1 MPEVEAAGDALN
13 VSQTPWYQRR
23 SQMHLTAIKKRKLRK
38 KTKYLLL
45 VTLSLLF
52 LTGAAIYT
60 VFIKPNQNTETY
72 VYLETTVEKGD
83 IKVGIT
89 ENGTLDY
96 GITTQMYDLDLSTE
110 TDENEDE
117 EEEENLKYL
126 IVEEV
131 YIAPGERI
139 SEGDPVI
146 TFTDKSIEAVRRKLT
161 SAKTEAEVTLEEAQA
176 DYKLS
181 AISAK
186 ETYDLSR
193 EKASNADITWQYA
206 AQAADSS
213 IAQNQIELLRL
224 QAEIELYQ
232 GKLEEAQED
241 YEDAEEDYQDAVA
254 ALEAV
259 GTSNQLVTIN
269 FESTYL
275 QAKSSLEQAENNLEN
290 IRNTIEQDQEE
301 IETLS
306 RQIETDSAAAQ
317 IDTLTARGEKNLADI
332 TGSVAAETYQASL
345 ENLQAGIDT
354 AQETLDTLSD
364 KLADFEDFIGDG
376 TIYAEGSGIVTEV
389 GYEAEDKLETSGTIV
404 SFAKEGDMTIT
415 VDVSQED
422 ITSLS
427 VGDPVEIEFMAYEG
441 QSYEGNILSITMT
454 NTSSNSVT
462 VSYPVEVSVNGDTS
476 ALYGGMS
483 AEVNFVTEEHKDTL
497 YVSKK
502 AVIKQEG
509 KTYVT
514 VKKDGDYRLQEVEIG
529 MSNSSSTEILSG
541 LSAGDTV
548 YIVSQVKNDGDGD
561 DDNKENDNESK
572 SPDSFGAPGT
582 PGENGNGP
590 GTDGS
595 NMPDG
600 NNPGGGMPDMNFGA
614 GGVPGGQMPGRQ
626 GGMP

>member
-1 MPEVEAAGDALN
+1 
-13 VSQTPWYQRR
+13 
-23 SQMHLTAIKKRKLRK
+23 MHLTAIKNIKLRK
-38 KTKYLLL
+38 KTKYLIL
-45 VTLSLLF
+45 VSLSLLI
-52 LTGAAIYT
+52 LAGAAAYT
-60 VFIKPNQNTETY
+60 VFIKPNLHTETY
-72 VYLETTVEKGD
+72 VYLETAVEKGD

-110 TDENEDE
+110 TDDDSDDDDDDEDE
-117 EEEENLKYL
+117 ETLKYL
-126 IVEEV
+126 IVEDV
-131 YIAPGERI
+131 YVTAGERI

-146 TFTDKSIEAVRRKLT
+146 KFTDKSIEAVRRKLT
-161 SAKTEAEVTLEEAQA
+161 SAKTEAEVALEEAQA

-181 AISAK
+181 AITAK
-186 ETYDLSR
+186 ETYDLSL

-206 AQAADSS
+206 AQAAGNS

-232 GKLEEAQED
+232 GKLEDAQED
-241 YEDAEEDYQDAVA
+241 YQDAEEDYQDAVA
-254 ALEAV
+254 ALEEV
-259 GTSNQLVTIN
+259 GTSNQLVTIT
-269 FESTYL
+269 FESGYL
-275 QAKSSLEQAENNLEN
+275 QAKSSLEQAESNLEN
-290 IRNTIEQDQEE
+290 IEKTIEQDQAE
-301 IETLS
+301 IETLI
-306 RQIETDSAAAQ
+306 RQIETDSAGAQ
-317 IDTLTARGEKNLADI
+317 IDILTAQGEKNLADI
-332 TGSVAAETYQASL
+332 TGSVALETYQATL
-345 ENLQAGIDT
+345 ENLQTGIDT
-354 AQETLDTLSD
+354 AQETLDILDD
-364 KLADFEDFIGDG
+364 KLTDFEDFIGDG
-376 TIYAEGSGIVTEV
+376 TIYAEGGGIVTEV
-389 GYEAEDKLETSGTIV
+389 GYEAEDKLETSGIII
-404 SFAKEGDMTIT
+404 SFAKEDEMTIT

-441 QSYEGNILSITMT
+441 QSYDGNILSITMT

-483 AEVNFVTEEHKDTL
+483 AEVNFVTEEHEDTL

-514 VKKDGDYRLQEVEIG
+514 VKKDGDYRLQEVETG
-529 MSNSSSTEILSG
+529 MSNSSSIEILNG

-548 YIVSQVKNDGDGD
+548 YIVSQVKSDAGGDGD
-561 DDNKENDNESK
+561 DNNREKGNGSES
-572 SPDSFGAPGT
+572 SDFSGLPGT
-582 PGENGNGP
+582 PGENGSGP

-595 NMPDG
+595 NIPDG
-600 NNPGGGMPDMNFGA
+600 NGPDGGTPDMNFSTGS
-614 GGVPGGQMPGRQ
+614 GLGGQMPGRQ

>member
-1 MPEVEAAGDALN
+1 
-13 VSQTPWYQRR
+13 
-23 SQMHLTAIKKRKLRK
+23 MHLTAIKNIKIRK
-38 KTKYLLL
+38 KTKYLIL
-45 VTLSLLF
+45 VSLSLLI
-52 LTGAAIYT
+52 LAGAAAYT
-60 VFIKPNQNTETY
+60 VFIKPNLNTETY

-83 IKVGIT
+83 IRVGIT

-110 TDENEDE
+110 TDDDSDDDDDDEDE
-117 EEEENLKYL
+117 EALKYL
-126 IVEEV
+126 IVEDV
-131 YIAPGERI
+131 YVTAGERI

-146 TFTDKSIEAVRRKLT
+146 KFTDKSIEAVRRKLT
-161 SAKTEAEVTLEEAQA
+161 RAKTEAEVALEEAQA

-186 ETYDLSR
+186 EAYDLSL

-206 AQAADSS
+206 AQAAGNS

-224 QAEIELYQ
+224 QVEIELYQ

-241 YEDAEEDYQDAVA
+241 YEEAEEDYQDAVA

-259 GTSNQLVTIN
+259 GTSNQLVTIT
-269 FESTYL
+269 FESSYL
-275 QAKSSLEQAENNLEN
+275 QAKSSLEQAESNLEN
-290 IRNTIEQDQEE
+290 IKKTIEQDQAE
-301 IETLS
+301 IETLT
-306 RQIETDSAAAQ
+306 RQIETDTASAQ
-317 IDTLTARGEKNLADI
+317 IDIVTAQGEKNLADI
-332 TGSVAAETYQASL
+332 TGSVALETYQATL
-345 ENLQAGIDT
+345 ENLQTGIDT
-354 AQETLDTLSD
+354 AQETLDILDD
-364 KLADFEDFIGDG
+364 KLMDFEDFIGDG

-389 GYEAEDKLETSGTIV
+389 GYEAEDKLETSGIIV
-404 SFAKEGDMTIT
+404 SFAKEEEMTIT

-427 VGDPVEIEFMAYEG
+427 VGDPVEIEFMAYKG
-441 QSYEGNILSITMT
+441 QYYEGTIRSITTT

-483 AEVNFVTEEHKDTL
+483 AEVNFVTEEHVDTL

-502 AVIKQEG
+502 AVIKQDC

-514 VKKDGDYRLQEVEIG
+514 VKKDGDYNLQEVETG

-541 LSAGDTV
+541 LSAGDAV
-548 YIVSQVKNDGDGD
+548 YIVSQVKSDAGGDGD
-561 DDNKENDNESK
+561 DDDKEKGNGPES
-572 SPDSFGAPGT
+572 SDFSGLPGT
-582 PGENGNGP
+582 PGKNGSGP

-595 NMPDG
+595 NMPGG
-600 NNPGGGMPDMNFGA
+600 NGTGGGTPDMNFGTGNGA
-614 GGVPGGQMPGRQ
+614 PGGQMPGRQ

>member
-1 MPEVEAAGDALN
+1 
-13 VSQTPWYQRR
+13 
-23 SQMHLTAIKKRKLRK
+23 MHLTAIKNIKLRK
-38 KTKYLLL
+38 KTKYLIL
-45 VTLSLLF
+45 VSLSLLI
-52 LTGAAIYT
+52 LAGAAAYT
-60 VFIKPNQNTETY
+60 VFIKPNLNTETY
-72 VYLETTVEKGD
+72 VYLETAVEKGD
-83 IKVGIT
+83 IRVGIT

-110 TDENEDE
+110 TDDDSDDDDDDEDE
-117 EEEENLKYL
+117 EALKYL
-126 IVEEV
+126 IVEDV
-131 YIAPGERI
+131 YVTAGERI

-146 TFTDKSIEAVRRKLT
+146 KFTDKSIEAVRRKLT
-161 SAKTEAEVTLEEAQA
+161 SAKTEAEVALEEAQA
-176 DYKLS
+176 DYELS

-186 ETYDLSR
+186 ETYDLSL

-206 AQAADSS
+206 AQAAGNS

-232 GKLEEAQED
+232 EKLEDAQED
-241 YEDAEEDYQDAVA
+241 YQDAEEDYQDAVA
-254 ALEAV
+254 ALEEV
-259 GTSNQLVTIN
+259 GTSNQLVTIT
-269 FESTYL
+269 FESGYL
-275 QAKSSLEQAENNLEN
+275 QAKSSLEQAESNLEN
-290 IRNTIEQDQEE
+290 IEKTIEQDQAE
-301 IETLS
+301 IETLT
-306 RQIETDSAAAQ
+306 RQIETDSASAQ
-317 IDTLTARGEKNLADI
+317 IDTLTAQGEKNLADI
-332 TGSVAAETYQASL
+332 TGSVALETYQATL
-345 ENLQAGIDT
+345 ENLQTGIDA
-354 AQETLDTLSD
+354 AQETLDILDD
-364 KLADFEDFIGDG
+364 KLTDFEDFIGDG
-376 TIYAEGSGIVTEV
+376 TICAEGSGIVTEV
-389 GYEAEDKLETSGTIV
+389 GYEAEDKLETSGIIV
-404 SFAKEGDMTIT
+404 SFAKEEEMTIT
-415 VDVSQED
+415 VNVSQED

-441 QSYEGNILSITMT
+441 QSYDGNILSITMT

-514 VKKDGDYRLQEVEIG
+514 VKKDGDYRLQEVKTG

-548 YIVSQVKNDGDGD
+548 YIVSQVKSDADGDGD
-561 DDNKENDNESK
+561 DDNKEKGNGSES
-572 SPDSFGAPGT
+572 SDLSGLPGT
-582 PGENGNGP
+582 PGENRSGP

-595 NMPDG
+595 NMPVGNGPDG
-600 NNPGGGMPDMNFGA
+600 GTPDMNFGT
-614 GGVPGGQMPGRQ
+614 GSGPGGQLPGRQ

>member
-1 MPEVEAAGDALN
+1 
-13 VSQTPWYQRR
+13 
-23 SQMHLTAIKKRKLRK
+23 MHLTAIKNIKLRK
-38 KTKYLLL
+38 KTKYLIL
-45 VTLSLLF
+45 VSLSLLI
-52 LTGAAIYT
+52 LAGAAAYT
-60 VFIKPNQNTETY
+60 VFIKPNLNTETY

-83 IKVGIT
+83 IRVGIT

-110 TDENEDE
+110 TDDDSDDDDDDEDE
-117 EEEENLKYL
+117 KTLKYL
-126 IVEEV
+126 IVEDV
-131 YIAPGERI
+131 YVTAGERI

-146 TFTDKSIEAVRRKLT
+146 KFTDKSIEAVRRKLT
-161 SAKTEAEVTLEEAQA
+161 SAKTEVEVALEEAQA
-176 DYKLS
+176 DYELS

-186 ETYDLSR
+186 ETYDLSL
-193 EKASNADITWQYA
+193 EKASSADITWQYA
-206 AQAADSS
+206 SQAASNS

-241 YEDAEEDYQDAVA
+241 YEEAEEDYQDAVT
-254 ALEAV
+254 ALEEV
-259 GTSNQLVTIN
+259 GTSNQLVTIT
-269 FESTYL
+269 FESGYL
-275 QAKSSLEQAENNLEN
+275 QAKSSLEQAEGNLEN
-290 IRNTIEQDQEE
+290 IEKTIEQDQAE
-301 IETLS
+301 IETLT
-306 RQIETDSAAAQ
+306 RQIETDSASAQ
-317 IDTLTARGEKNLADI
+317 IDTLTAQGEKNLADI
-332 TGSVAAETYQASL
+332 TGSVALETYQATL
-345 ENLQAGIDT
+345 ENLQTGIDA
-354 AQETLDTLSD
+354 AQETLDILDD
-364 KLADFEDFIGDG
+364 KLTDFEDFIADG

-389 GYEAEDKLETSGTIV
+389 GYEAEDKLETSGIIV
-404 SFAKEGDMTIT
+404 SFAKEEEMTIT

-427 VGDPVEIEFMAYEG
+427 VGDPVEIAFMAYEG
-441 QSYEGNILSITMT
+441 QSYDGNILSITMT

-483 AEVNFVTEEHKDTL
+483 AEVNFVTEEHEDTL

-509 KTYVT
+509 KTYIT
-514 VKKDGDYRLQEVEIG
+514 VKRDGDYRLQEVETG

-548 YIVSQVKNDGDGD
+548 YIVSQVKSDAGGDGD
-561 DDNKENDNESK
+561 DDDREKGNGSES
-572 SPDSFGAPGT
+572 SDLSGLPGT
-582 PGENGNGP
+582 PGENESGP

-595 NMPDG
+595 NMPDRNG
-600 NNPGGGMPDMNFGA
+600 PDGGTPDMNFGA
-614 GGVPGGQMPGRQ
+614 GNGAPGGQMPGRQ

>member
-1 MPEVEAAGDALN
+1 
-13 VSQTPWYQRR
+13 
-23 SQMHLTAIKKRKLRK
+23 MHLTAIKNMKLRK
-38 KTKYLLL
+38 KTKYLIL
-45 VTLSLLF
+45 VSLSLLI
-52 LTGAAIYT
+52 LAGAAAYT
-60 VFIKPNQNTETY
+60 VFIKPNLNTETY

-83 IKVGIT
+83 IRVGIT

-110 TDENEDE
+110 TDDDDSDDDDDEDE
-117 EEEENLKYL
+117 ETLKYL
-126 IVEEV
+126 IVEDV
-131 YIAPGERI
+131 YVTAGERI

-146 TFTDKSIEAVRRKLT
+146 KFTDKSIEAVRRKLT
-161 SAKTEAEVTLEEAQA
+161 SAKTEAEVALEEAQA

-186 ETYDLSR
+186 ETYDLSL

-206 AQAADSS
+206 SQAASNS

-241 YEDAEEDYQDAVA
+241 YEEAEEDYQDAVA
-254 ALEAV
+254 ALEEV
-259 GTSNQLVTIN
+259 GTSNQLVTIT
-269 FESTYL
+269 FESGYL
-275 QAKSSLEQAENNLEN
+275 QAKSSLEQAESNLEN
-290 IRNTIEQDQEE
+290 IEKTIEQDQAE
-301 IETLS
+301 IETLT
-306 RQIETDSAAAQ
+306 RQIETDSAGAH
-317 IDTLTARGEKNLADI
+317 IDILTAQGEKNLADI
-332 TGSVAAETYQASL
+332 TGSVALETYQATL
-345 ENLQAGIDT
+345 ENLQTGIDT
-354 AQETLDTLSD
+354 AQETLDILDD
-364 KLADFEDFIGDG
+364 KLTDFEDFIGDG

-389 GYEAEDKLETSGTIV
+389 GYEAEDKLETSGIIV
-404 SFAKEGDMTIT
+404 SFAKEEEMTIT

-427 VGDPVEIEFMAYEG
+427 VGDPVEIAFMAYEG
-441 QSYEGNILSITMT
+441 QSYDGNILSITMT

-483 AEVNFVTEEHKDTL
+483 AEVNFVTEEHEDTL

-514 VKKDGDYRLQEVEIG
+514 VKKDGDYRLQEVETG

-548 YIVSQVKNDGDGD
+548 YIVSQVKSDAGGDGD
-561 DDNKENDNESK
+561 DDDKEKGNGSES
-572 SPDSFGAPGT
+572 SDLSGLPGT
-582 PGENGNGP
+582 PGENESGP

-595 NMPDG
+595 NMPDRNG
-600 NNPGGGMPDMNFGA
+600 PDGGTPDMNFGA
-614 GGVPGGQMPGRQ
+614 GNSAPGGQMPGRQ

>member
-1 MPEVEAAGDALN
+1 
-13 VSQTPWYQRR
+13 
-23 SQMHLTAIKKRKLRK
+23 MHLTAIKNIKIRK
-38 KTKYLLL
+38 KTKYLIL
-45 VTLSLLF
+45 VSLSLLI
-52 LTGAAIYT
+52 LAGAAAYT
-60 VFIKPNQNTETY
+60 VFIKPNLNTETY

-83 IKVGIT
+83 IRVGIT

-110 TDENEDE
+110 TDDDSDDDDDDEDE
-117 EEEENLKYL
+117 EALKYL
-126 IVEEV
+126 IVEDV
-131 YIAPGERI
+131 YVTAGERI

-146 TFTDKSIEAVRRKLT
+146 KFTDKSIEAVRRKLT
-161 SAKTEAEVTLEEAQA
+161 SAKTEAEVALEEAQA

-186 ETYDLSR
+186 EAYDLSL

-206 AQAADSS
+206 AQAAGNS

-241 YEDAEEDYQDAVA
+241 YEEAEEDYQDAVA

-259 GTSNQLVTIN
+259 GTSNQLVTIT
-269 FESTYL
+269 FESSYL
-275 QAKSSLEQAENNLEN
+275 QAKSSLEQAESNLEN
-290 IRNTIEQDQEE
+290 IKKTIEQDQAE
-301 IETLS
+301 IETLT
-306 RQIETDSAAAQ
+306 RQIETDTAGAQ
-317 IDTLTARGEKNLADI
+317 IDILTAQGEKNLADI
-332 TGSVAAETYQASL
+332 TGSVALETYQATL
-345 ENLQAGIDT
+345 ENLQTGIDT
-354 AQETLDTLSD
+354 AQETLDILDD
-364 KLADFEDFIGDG
+364 KLMDFEDFIGDG

-389 GYEAEDKLETSGTIV
+389 GYEAEDKLETSGIIV
-404 SFAKEGDMTIT
+404 SFAKEEEMTIT

-427 VGDPVEIEFMAYEG
+427 VGDPVEIEFMAYKG
-441 QSYEGNILSITMT
+441 QYYEGTIRSITTT

-483 AEVNFVTEEHKDTL
+483 AEVNFVTEEHVDTL

-502 AVIKQEG
+502 AVIKQDG

-514 VKKDGDYRLQEVEIG
+514 VKKDGDYNLQEVETG

-541 LSAGDTV
+541 LSAGDIV
-548 YIVSQVKNDGDGD
+548 YIVSQVKSDADSDGD
-561 DDNKENDNESK
+561 DGNKEKNNESE
-572 SPDSFGAPGT
+572 SSDFSGLPGT
-582 PGENGNGP
+582 PGENGSDP

-595 NMPDG
+595 NMPGGNSTDG
-600 NNPGGGMPDMNFGA
+600 GTPDMNFGTGNGA
-614 GGVPGGQMPGRQ
+614 PGGQMPGRQ